1 MAGTCGPF
9 GDYSPYIRS
18 FTIIPETL
26 QREVVMIHPDH
37 IPHDIPIISLY
48 PIISWYTH
56 YIIMIPHDIPI
67 ISHYKTIFWSN
78 P

>member
-1 MAGTCGPF
+1 LIYVNLTIFAHIADKMIIIDQPKMAGTCGPF

-48 PIISWYTH
+48 PIIS
-56 YIIMIPHDIPI
+56 
-67 ISHYKTIFWSN
+67 
-78 P
+78 